1 MTPVG
6 SPNTPAG
13 FSSSSREFQEDPE
26 IISKKKLQKKSK
38 QQTFCANLSY
48 TKRGLQQVRQS
59 EQEE

>member
-26 IISKKKLQKKSK
+26 IILKKKNFKKR
-38 QQTFCANLSY
+38 ANNRLSVQIFHIPKEAY
-48 TKRGLQQVRQS
+48 NK
-59 EQEE
+59 